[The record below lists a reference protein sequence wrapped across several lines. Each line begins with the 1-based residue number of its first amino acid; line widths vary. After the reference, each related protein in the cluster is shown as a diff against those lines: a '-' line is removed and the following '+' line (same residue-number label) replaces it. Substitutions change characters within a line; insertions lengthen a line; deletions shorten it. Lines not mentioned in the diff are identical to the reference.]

1 MYNTLDVDEAYLS
14 EANEEE
20 EDAGAGYEG
29 DDEAKQTI
37 VSTPKIVL
45 NYRSL

>member
-14 EANEEE
+14 EGNEEE

-29 DDEAKQTI
+29 DDEARQKI
-37 VSTPKIVL
+37 VSTAKTVS
-45 NYRSL
+45 NFRSI

>member
-29 DDEAKQTI
+29 DDEARQKI
-37 VSTPKIVL
+37 VSSPKIVL